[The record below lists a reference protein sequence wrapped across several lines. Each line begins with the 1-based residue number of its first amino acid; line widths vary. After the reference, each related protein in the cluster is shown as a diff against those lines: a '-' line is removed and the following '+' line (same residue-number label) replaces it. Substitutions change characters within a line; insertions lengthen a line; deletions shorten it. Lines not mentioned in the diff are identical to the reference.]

1 MSKLW
6 YLVSATR
13 VSKLLKQKDSNQ
25 FLLPHSLW
33 CDELLIAGSNPPPP
47 RGTNVLVTFSA
58 RMLQDYKLPLETFTR
73 VTER

>member
-47 RGTNVLVTFSA
+47 LGAQTFWS
-58 RMLQDYKLPLETFTR
+58 RFQPECYKIINFR
-73 VTER
+73 